1 MTPEERKSLRQKAAR
16 LRRRAEI
23 ARAKRAESNEKIDR
37 AIMTLREL
45 SGRA

>member
-1 MTPEERKSLRQKAAR
+1 MTPEERRSLRQKAAR
-16 LRRRAEI
+16 LKRHAEI
-23 ARAKRAESNEKIDR
+23 ARARREESNKKLDR

>member
-1 MTPEERKSLRQKAAR
+1 MTPEEKNDLRKKAAR
-16 LRRRAEI
+16 LKRNAAV
-23 ARAKRAESNEKIDR
+23 ARAKRAESKKRLDE

>member
-1 MTPEERKSLRQKAAR
+1 MTPEEKQDLRKKAAR
-16 LRRRAEI
+16 LKRNA
-23 ARAKRAESNEKIDR
+23 AVSRAKRAESKKRLDE

>member
-1 MTPEERKSLRQKAAR
+1 MTPEEKRSLRRRAAR

-23 ARAKRAESNEKIDR
+23 ARTKRAESKKRFDE

>member
-1 MTPEERKSLRQKAAR
+1 MTPEEKRSLRRKAAR

-23 ARAKRAESNEKIDR
+23 ARAKRAESDKRIEQ

>member
-1 MTPEERKSLRQKAAR
+1 MTPEERRSLRRKAAR

-23 ARAKRAESNEKIDR
+23 ARAKRAESNKRLEE

>member
-1 MTPEERKSLRQKAAR
+1 MTPEEKQNLRRKAAR
-16 LRRRAEI
+16 LKRRAEI
-23 ARAKRAESNEKIDR
+23 ARAKREESDKRLDQ

>member
-1 MTPEERKSLRQKAAR
+1 MTPEEKKDLRAKAAR
-16 LRRRAEI
+16 LKRRAEI
-23 ARAKRAESNEKIDR
+23 ARARREESNEKLDR